1 MRKFVLIIGLLCWFF
16 SGMAEEKKSIIFKV
30 DIKDEIGPGVW
41 RLVKRSYE
49 EAGQSE
55 CRLYID
61 THEHLWRNGC
71 LCRFAAEPDTE

>member
-1 MRKFVLIIGLLCWFF
+1 MMRKFVLIIGLLCWFF

-49 EAGQSE
+49 EADKANAD
-55 CRLYID
+55 YI
-61 THEHLWRNGC
+61 
-71 LCRFAAEPDTE
+71 